1 MAGPPSQAGRF
12 KPRKPPKKIRIG
24 ATTPAAA
31 PPAAA
36 APAPSEQSSRRG
48 RGRGRGKGRGRGRGR
63 GGGRAPTP
71 HGAVFF
77 TGNAPPN
84 VASKK
89 KAASSKSAP
98 SASSAAKGSKSRAT
112 KTVTKMESTE
122 EIVVGE
128 MDVGVGGAELVD
140 TPEQTKKKA
149 SRPVKMEAEQETTTR
164 KTSSTFES
172 MVDTYDSDSSE
183 EGQATAA
190 NQANVSIPPTELP
203 FPVAPLPVG
212 IGASSLDSER
222 PVMYSFQQQQE
233 SKKEKNEPLLMEIQK
248 DAPLVSPFVDWTD
261 AKLRQDE
268 RDSWFIFQFPTR
280 LPELKSTAVPDAVT
294 SDNPSSSQTPDTV
307 QSMPAGVATPST
319 VTSTFDNALSRAFPG
334 RLGKIVVYKSGKT
347 ELVMG
352 GDNGTPE
359 VCGVKCTIL
368 CCCRDVATYDSQSP
382 LFRFE

>member
-1 MAGPPSQAGRF
+1 
-12 KPRKPPKKIRIG
+12 
-24 ATTPAAA
+24 
-31 PPAAA
+31 
-36 APAPSEQSSRRG
+36 
-48 RGRGRGKGRGRGRGR
+48 
-63 GGGRAPTP
+63 
-71 HGAVFF
+71 
-77 TGNAPPN
+77 
-84 VASKK
+84 
-89 KAASSKSAP
+89 
-98 SASSAAKGSKSRAT
+98 
-112 KTVTKMESTE
+112 MESTE

-149 SRPVKMEAEQETTTR
+149 SRPVKMEAEQETTTL
-164 KTSSTFES
+164 KTGSKFEP

-183 EGQATAA
+183 EGQATTT

-212 IGASSLDSER
+212 IGASSLNGER
-222 PVMYSFQQQQE
+222 PAMYSFQQQQE
-233 SKKEKNEPLLMEIQK
+233 SEKKKNEPLLMEIQK

-280 LPELKSTAVPDAVT
+280 LPELKSTAVPDAIP
-294 SDNPSSSQTPDTV
+294 SDVPSSSLKPDTV
-307 QSMPAGVATPST
+307 QSMPATVATPST
-319 VTSTFDNALSRAFPG
+319 VTSSFDNALSRASPG

-359 VCGVKCTIL
+359 VCGFKFAIMCCYCSSCDVRLTVSPVQIRMNVTEGLPCGFVQQAVAIDTEESTYIPLGNVKKTVVVTPNVEDAL
-368 CCCRDVATYDSQSP
+368 SSSASS
-382 LFRFE
+382 